1 MKDRVWII
9 GSSPECDVRVESET
23 VSGRHC
29 RLMRRG
35 REFVIEDLA
44 STNGVFVA
52 GEKVQ
57 GPRLVRRGE
66 AIVLGRDVAMP
77 WPDLSSI
84 TIGRLPENDIMIPL
98 DMVSGR
104 HARVEREGS
113 RVFIVDLG
121 STNGVSLNDPL
132 NKVRRAAI
140 RPGDVVFLGTHRV
153 AAAELLAE
161 LPEQE
166 TSGGEAHRG
175 TRLEASPLAGL
186 MAKPQPGPGGDAS
199 PRSAADRGSLFRSPL
214 SWAIGVALSAVLV
227 LLTVGASVLIHGS
240 ASATP
245 SSEDLRKL
253 QKKHMYLER
262 KAKESAGKSGAAGT

>member
-9 GSSPECDVRVESET
+9 GSSPECDVRVDSQS

-35 REFVIEDLA
+35 REFLIEDLA
-44 STNGVFVA
+44 STNGTFVA

-57 GPRLVRRGE
+57 GPRVVRRGE
-66 AIVLGRDVAMP
+66 AIMLGRDVAMP

-84 TIGRLPENDIMIPL
+84 TIGRLPENEIVIPL

-140 RPGDVVFLGTHRV
+140 VPGDVVFLGTHRV
-153 AAAELLAE
+153 AAAELLAA

-166 TSGGEAHRG
+166 TSGGEGHRA
-175 TRLEASPLAGL
+175 TRLEASPLKDL
-186 MAKPQPGPGGDAS
+186 MATSQPDPGRDVSRRSPAAS
-199 PRSAADRGSLFRSPL
+199 GFDFFRSPRA
-214 SWAIGVALSAVLV
+214 WVIGVALSVVLV
-227 LLTVGASVLIHGS
+227 LLAVGANALFVSKP
-240 ASATP
+240 P
-245 SSEDLRKL
+245 SPGHRTIPKDIVDKI
-253 QKKHMYLER
+253 
-262 KAKESAGKSGAAGT
+262 KARESGMNTNK